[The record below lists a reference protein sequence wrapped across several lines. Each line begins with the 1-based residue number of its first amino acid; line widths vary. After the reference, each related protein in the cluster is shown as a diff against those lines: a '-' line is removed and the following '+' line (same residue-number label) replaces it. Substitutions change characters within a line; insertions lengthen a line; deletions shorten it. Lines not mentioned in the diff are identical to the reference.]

1 MERKEQRD
9 GKETRER
16 VPGSVTLLWV
26 ILLVLA
32 GTGFAAE
39 HAAAQGVD
47 RETLKFIVVMKTG
60 DSFRGN
66 VVAHTDTTLIV
77 QTEFNKV
84 TIDKSLIKEFIPVD
98 GPYTKR
104 PLHFLM
110 PTAAP
115 NGPGG
120 FISNYELGFLYGGF
134 GIGSGVTITAGM
146 TIVPGFSLS
155 SQLYHANAK
164 FTVEQSDQADVAVG
178 ATYTFLTTRKPYAHI
193 YGVGTTKL
201 GTGRW
206 SAMLFYRISGD
217 ERGPVDLYGFGDDT
231 TSFNLFYEGALGVAF
246 GFDAPAF
253 GRDDISFFGE
263 IWNNDVTRPQNTASI
278 VGVRIANEVLSAD
291 FGVALIAVPLI
302 APAMSFTWKL

>member
-1 MERKEQRD
+1 MREGVMGTRKQ
-9 GKETRER
+9 RER
-16 VPGSVTLLWV
+16 IGGFLLLRGTFLAAAA
-26 ILLVLA
+26 LLL
-32 GTGFAAE
+32 AAE
-39 HAAAQGVD
+39 RGAAQGAD
-47 RETLKFIVVMKTG
+47 RQTLKHIVVMQSG

-66 VVAHTDTTLIV
+66 VIGHTDTTLTI
-77 QTEFNKV
+77 QTEFNRV
-84 TIDKSLIKEFIPVD
+84 VVDKALIKEFLPVD
-98 GPYTKR
+98 GPYTRR

-110 PTAAP
+110 PTASP
-115 NGPGG
+115 NGSGG
-120 FISNYELGFLYGGF
+120 FLSNYELGFLYGGF
-134 GIGSGVTITAGM
+134 GIGNGVTVSGGM

-164 FTVEQSDQADVAVG
+164 FTVQRSDLVDVAVG

-201 GTGRW
+201 GNGRW
-206 SAMLFYRISGD
+206 SAMLFYRVSGD

-253 GRDDISFFGE
+253 GRDDMFFFGE
-263 IWNNDVTRPQNTASI
+263 IWNNDVTRPQNTASV
-278 VGVRIANEVLSAD
+278 VGVRVANEILSAD
-291 FGVALIAVPLI
+291 FGVALIAVPMI